1 MVLGPNLLWM
11 VFVRL
16 NDRLAQLATHDPLT
30 GLLNRHG
37 LDEALQRH
45 FGLRPPQALVLCQ
58 LDIDH
63 FKRINDSH
71 GHAAGDAVLRGVAD
85 TLAAQVRAG
94 DLVAR
99 LGGEELLVGLAS
111 TDPTQA
117 LALAERL
124 RSTVARCAHPLK
136 DSQVLH
142 CTVNIGVSGVLQ
154 QRAAWE
160 AGLRDADAD
169 ADADA
174 ALYSAKQAGRNR
186 VVAASEAAPA
196 QNQ

>member
-1 MVLGPNLLWM
+1 M
-11 VFVRL
+11 
-16 NDRLAQLATHDPLT
+16 
-30 GLLNRHG
+30 
-37 LDEALQRH
+37 
-45 FGLRPPQALVLCQ
+45 
-58 LDIDH
+58 
-63 FKRINDSH
+63 
-71 GHAAGDAVLRGVAD
+71 LRGVAD

-99 LGGEELLVGLAS
+99 LGGEELLVGLAG

-136 DSQVLH
+136 DGQVLH

-169 ADADA
+169 ADA

-186 VVAASEAAPA
+186 VVAASEVTPA